1 MHDCTCRLFRMP
13 LNNSPNVGRLASGHL
28 PSRIP
33 HDLEGDNSVLTE
45 STTEKYQ
52 QILQSARQL
61 FESEPDWVTFFRE
74 ILGVDGVVRRQF
86 TRLEDLT
93 AFEKSTEFD
102 QIQKW
107 LVKLR
112 EQKNSTDTESEPTR
126 VITVRLPKSM
136 HEYLRTE
143 AHDLRTSMN
152 KLCIS
157 KLLQVIEQ
165 DLIPTERTSGGP
177 SRINKPAPQPTT
189 AGIGTGIGTSHGT
202 SHIGHTSHASHTTH
216 VGHSGH
222 SNNPISSTQP
232 TFRSASGF

>member
-1 MHDCTCRLFRMP
+1 M
-13 LNNSPNVGRLASGHL
+13 
-28 PSRIP
+28 
-33 HDLEGDNSVLTE
+33 LTE
-45 STTEKYQ
+45 TTEKYQ
-52 QILQSARQL
+52 PILQAARQL

-74 ILGVDGVVRRQF
+74 ILGVDGIARRHF
-86 TRLEDLT
+86 TRLEDLN
-93 AFEKSTEFD
+93 AFEKSPEYE

-112 EQKNSTDTESEPTR
+112 EQKNATDTESEPTR

-165 DLIPTERTSGGP
+165 DLIPTERATSSP
-177 SRINKPAPQPTT
+177 PRSKPAPQPVASSSPSTF
-189 AGIGTGIGTSHGT
+189 GGTQGGVSSSHFGGGQ
-202 SHIGHTSHASHTTH
+202 S
-216 VGHSGH
+216 
-222 SNNPISSTQP
+222 

>member
-1 MHDCTCRLFRMP
+1 M
-13 LNNSPNVGRLASGHL
+13 
-28 PSRIP
+28 
-33 HDLEGDNSVLTE
+33 LTQ
-45 STTEKYQ
+45 STEKYQ
-52 QILQSARQL
+52 PILQSARQL

-74 ILGVDGVVRRQF
+74 VLGVDGIVRRQF

-93 AFEKSTEFD
+93 AFEKSQEFE

-112 EQKNSTDTESEPTR
+112 EQKNATDTESEPTR

-165 DLIPTERTSGGP
+165 DLIPTDRATSTAP
-177 SRINKPAPQPTT
+177 RNKPLQPIHQPLHQPAP
-189 AGIGTGIGTSHGT
+189 AGSIGSSLGIGGQS
-202 SHIGHTSHASHTTH
+202 
-216 VGHSGH
+216 
-222 SNNPISSTQP
+222 P
-232 TFRSASGF
+232 FKSASGF

>member
-1 MHDCTCRLFRMP
+1 M
-13 LNNSPNVGRLASGHL
+13 GHWAYE
-28 PSRIP
+28 RIRTTWK
-33 HDLEGDNSVLTE
+33 ETIAVLTQ
-45 STTEKYQ
+45 STEKYQ
-52 QILQSARQL
+52 QIQQTARQL
-61 FESEPDWVTFFRE
+61 YDSEPDWVTFFRE

-93 AFEKSTEFD
+93 AFEKSQEFD

-112 EQKNSTDTESEPTR
+112 EQKNATDTESEPTR

-165 DLIPTERTSGGP
+165 DLIPTERTSAPP
-177 SRINKPAPQPTT
+177 SRLAAKPALQPV
-189 AGIGTGIGTSHGT
+189 
-202 SHIGHTSHASHTTH
+202 ASSM
-216 VGHSGH
+216 GGSSMGSGH
-222 SNNPISSTQP
+222 MGGSSMGNSHPTYSSSSTSSPSPLSSSQP
-232 TFRSASGF
+232 TFRSASG

>member
-1 MHDCTCRLFRMP
+1 VFRTT
-13 LNNSPNVGRLASGHL
+13 
-28 PSRIP
+28 
-33 HDLEGDNSVLTE
+33 LEGDNPVLTQ
-45 STTEKYQ
+45 STEKYQ
-52 QILQSARQL
+52 PILQSARQL

-93 AFEKSTEFD
+93 AFEKSPEFE

-112 EQKNSTDTESEPTR
+112 EQKNATDTESEPTR

-157 KLLQVIEQ
+157 KLLQFIEQ
-165 DLIPTERTSGGP
+165 DLIPTERNSGGP
-177 SRINKPAPQPTT
+177 SRLNKPAMQPMSSQPT
-189 AGIGTGIGTSHGT
+189 AASIGGGSFG
-202 SHIGHTSHASHTTH
+202 GHTSHTTH
-216 VGHSGH
+216 PQQ
-222 SNNPISSTQP
+222 NPISSSQP
-232 TFRSASGF
+232 VFRSASGF

>member
-1 MHDCTCRLFRMP
+1 
-13 LNNSPNVGRLASGHL
+13 
-28 PSRIP
+28 
-33 HDLEGDNSVLTE
+33 VLTQ
-45 STTEKYQ
+45 TTEKNQ
-52 QILQSARQL
+52 QILQTARQL

-74 ILGVDGVVRRQF
+74 ILGVDGIVRRQF
-86 TRLEDLT
+86 TNLDDLT
-93 AFEKSTEFD
+93 TFEKSSEYD

-112 EQKNSTDTESEPTR
+112 EQKNATDTESEPTR

-165 DLIPTERTSGGP
+165 DMIPTER
-177 SRINKPAPQPTT
+177 
-189 AGIGTGIGTSHGT
+189 GTGTPTRSKPIQSIQ
-202 SHIGHTSHASHTTH
+202 SIQPQQIP
-216 VGHSGH
+216 
-222 SNNPISSTQP
+222 SNNSTPYATASTQP
-232 TFRSASGF
+232 MFRSASGF

>member
-1 MHDCTCRLFRMP
+1 
-13 LNNSPNVGRLASGHL
+13 
-28 PSRIP
+28 
-33 HDLEGDNSVLTE
+33 VLTQ
-45 STTEKYQ
+45 TTEQYQ
-52 QILQSARQL
+52 PILQAARQL
-61 FESEPDWVTFFRE
+61 YESEPDWVTFFRE
-74 ILGVDGVVRRQF
+74 ILGVDGIVRRQF
-86 TRLEDLT
+86 TRLEDLNT
-93 AFEKSTEFD
+93 FEKSEEFE

-112 EQKNSTDTESEPTR
+112 EQKNATDTESEPTR

-165 DLIPTERTSGGP
+165 DLIPTDRATGTPART
-177 SRINKPAPQPTT
+177 KPAPQPIASSSPSPFGSHSSPTT
-189 AGIGTGIGTSHGT
+189 SHFGTSG
-202 SHIGHTSHASHTTH
+202 
-216 VGHSGH
+216 
-222 SNNPISSTQP
+222 QP